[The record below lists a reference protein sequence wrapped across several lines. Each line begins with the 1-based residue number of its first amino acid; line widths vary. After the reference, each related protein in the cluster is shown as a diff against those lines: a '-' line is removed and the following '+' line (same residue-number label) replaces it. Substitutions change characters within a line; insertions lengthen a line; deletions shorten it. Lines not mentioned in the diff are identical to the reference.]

1 MSQHQKV
8 TAQQTFAGRPCAG
21 TRTEKWARLP
31 EAPAG
36 LWLQQPQG
44 WGCSGS
50 WAAHT
55 SPCAC
60 RHCTCAPSRTT
71 PRCPRPSAGTSQL
84 ACALAPTLQPL
95 RPRHHLC
102 QSRHSRIT
110 SPVRTPHSGARL
122 RAKTCVLRACCT
134 CGPSGGTPY
143 APVPPPPTLVPPH
156 LRSFCCS
163 GPQASLGLPK
173 QNPHP
178 HRLLLIL
185 GTPRGG
191 RWPQLQPADRVRSP
205 SVLQEV
211 GLGAIP
217 AH

>member
-1 MSQHQKV
+1 MSQPQKV
-8 TAQQTFAGRPCAG
+8 TAQQTLAGRPCAG

-36 LWLQQPQG
+36 LWLQQLQG

-50 WAAHT
+50 CAAHT

-110 SPVRTPHSGARL
+110 SRVQSPHSWAWL

-134 CGPSGGTPY
+134 CGPSGG
-143 APVPPPPTLVPPH
+143 APLRPRPPP
-156 LRSFCCS
+156 RSHHTS
-163 GPQASLGLPK
+163 GPSAAQALRQAWVFLSRTL
-173 QNPHP
+173 
-178 HRLLLIL
+178 
-185 GTPRGG
+185 TPTGSCSSSG
-191 RWPQLQPADRVRSP
+191 PPRWEVAPTPA
-205 SVLQEV
+205 
-211 GLGAIP
+211 G
-217 AH
+217 